1 MENKP
6 ELNSVEDQLSA
17 FYDEI
22 LNSGDDKRAIEEYS
36 ENLETVRLKF
46 LEKTR
51 IHAEDLGFLFFATLL
66 QCLRIYVVNKLTALE
81 KANVKGGRE
90 DALHK
95 AQDKIFKK
103 FGDGSNPLAG
113 DLYASL
119 DAIITLRGVPY
130 DATGYLNDEVKKL
143 NIFKGANHRF
153 ATLGHDP
160 ALGLIIGTSNILTN
174 TITTSKRLAYIPI
187 ISTNHV
193 VYDDAMKNPKVGLGV
208 RNSLML
214 DKAIGRL
221 KDDKKSVAAALIK
234 QLIHLSTD
242 IYTPCGIQ
250 LPGANLVLDN
260 KTTEKL
266 TKYISTGDLV
276 KIGASAGTA
285 ALINT
290 IVSAVHGCMFIEKG
304 SDDSFE
310 FEAYQARTKKVVMY
324 SNLIASSSNVLST
337 AVNGNVKSLDIGGI
351 IITLYRLFNDSKFI
365 WNLEREYI
373 DSETSKI
380 YDKKMEE
387 LQLYY

>member
-22 LNSGDDKRAIEEYS
+22 LNSGDNKRAIEEYS
-36 ENLETVRLKF
+36 ENLEVVRLKF

-66 QCLRIYVVNKLTALE
+66 QCLRIYVINKLTAEE
-81 KANVKGGRE
+81 KANIKGGRE

-95 AQDKIFKK
+95 AQDKIFKH

-174 TITTSKRLAYIPI
+174 TITTSKRLAYIPKV
-187 ISTNHV
+187 STNYV
-193 VYDDAMKNPKVGLGV
+193 VYDGAMKNPKVGLPAG
-208 RNSLML
+208 NAEML
-214 DKAIGRL
+214 NAAIKRL
-221 KDDKKSVAAALIK
+221 EDDKKSVAAALIK
-234 QLIHLSTD
+234 QLIHISTD
-242 IYTPCGIQ
+242 LYTPCGIQ
-250 LPGANLVLDN
+250 LPGANLMLDN
-260 KTTEKL
+260 TTAEKL
-266 TKYISTGDLV
+266 TQYISTGDLI

-290 IVSAVHGCMFIEKG
+290 IISAVHGCMFIEKE
-304 SDDSFE
+304 SDVPFE
-310 FEAYQARTKKVVMY
+310 FETYQARTRKVVLY

-337 AVNGNVKSLDIGGI
+337 AVTGNVKSLDIGGI
-351 IITLYRLFNDSKFI
+351 IVTLYRLFSDTKFI
-365 WNLEREYI
+365 CDLEREYI
-373 DSETSKI
+373 NSETSRI
-380 YDKKMEE
+380 YEKKMEE
-387 LQLYY
+387 LQVYF